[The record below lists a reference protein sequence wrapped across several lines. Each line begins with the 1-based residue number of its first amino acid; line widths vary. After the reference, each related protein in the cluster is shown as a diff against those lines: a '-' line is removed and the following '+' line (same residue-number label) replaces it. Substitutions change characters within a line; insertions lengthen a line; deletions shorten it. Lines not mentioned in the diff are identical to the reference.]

1 MFVVMGPCCAAPW
14 LCCALVVLRGAAYLT
29 HMSDSL
35 KYDVLIIGAGAAGL
49 MCAAIA
55 ARRGR
60 STLVV
65 DHAPKPAEK
74 VRISGGGRCNFTN
87 LHSTPDNFLS
97 ANPHFAKS
105 ALARYTPYD
114 FLDLVERYR
123 IAWHEK
129 NPERGTGQLFC
140 DGKSTQIVDMLVA
153 EVETAGG
160 ELWLETEVGRM
171 EKTGRGFTVELNG
184 DLLTCESLVVA
195 CGGPSIPKMG
205 ASRFGYRIADQ
216 FGLDVIEPVAALVP
230 LTFTDDAKAPMKELA
245 GVAVDARVTNDRTA
259 FDEPVLF
266 THRGLSGPGI
276 LQISSYWR
284 AGESI
289 TLDMA
294 PGRDVLTELKELRTV
309 QPRVHPAN
317 ALRAFVPERLAR
329 KIAATVKGERLADL
343 SDASLTNLALQVGA
357 WHLVPAGSEG
367 FRTAEVTR
375 GGVDTDA
382 LSSKTLEARTVP
394 GLYFIGEVVDVTG
407 HLGGHNFQ
415 WAWASG
421 VAAGEAV

>member
-1 MFVVMGPCCAAPW
+1 MAPH
-14 LCCALVVLRGAAYLT
+14 LHR
-29 HMSDSL
+29 
-35 KYDVLIIGAGAAGL
+35 DVLIIGAGAAGL
-49 MCAAIA
+49 MCAAVA

-65 DHAPKPAEK
+65 DHASKPAEK

-97 ANPHFAKS
+97 QNPHFAKS

-114 FLDLVERYR
+114 FLALVERHG

-129 NPERGTGQLFC
+129 TPQYQGVHRSTGQLFC

-153 EVETAGG
+153 EVEEAGG
-160 ELWLETEVGRM
+160 EIWLDTTVGEVAKTET
-171 EKTGRGFTVELNG
+171 GFAVALNG
-184 DLLTCESLVVA
+184 DTLTCTSLVVA

-205 ASRFGYRIADQ
+205 ASRFGYRLADQ
-216 FGLDVIEPVAALVP
+216 FGLSVIEPAAALVP
-230 LTFTDDAKAPMKELA
+230 LTFTDEAKAPMKELA
-245 GVAVDARVTNDRTA
+245 GVAVDARVTNDHA
-259 FDEPVLF
+259 HFDEPVLF

-276 LQISSYWR
+276 LQISSYWQP
-284 AGESI
+284 GEAI

-294 PGRDVLTELKELRTV
+294 PGRDVFRELHELRTD
-309 QPRVHPAN
+309 QPRTSPAN
-317 ALRAFVPERLAR
+317 ALRAFLPERLAR
-329 KIAATVKGERLADL
+329 KVAATVKGERLADL
-343 SDASLTNLALQVGA
+343 SDAALANLALQINA

-382 LSSKTLEARTVP
+382 LSSRTLEARTVP
-394 GLYFIGEVVDVTG
+394 GLHFIGEVVDVTG